1 MPSVSRVNTA
11 YLVVLTGFATTM
23 ALIAAIGA
31 QNAFVLRQGIR
42 GEHVLP
48 VVALCA
54 VSDLVLI
61 FAGIAG
67 FGALIAAHPDVV
79 SVAKYGG
86 AAFLIGY
93 GLLAA
98 RRALHPG
105 TLTPSDATPVRLGG
119 VLATCLALTFLN
131 PHVYLDTVILLGAL
145 ANEHQEGRWL
155 FGVGAVTASVVW
167 FSGLGFGARK
177 LSRFFATPRTWRI
190 LDGLIAAMMIA
201 LAVGLA
207 LS

>member
-1 MPSVSRVNTA
+1 MT
-11 YLVVLTGFATTM
+11 
-23 ALIAAIGA
+23 LIAAIGA

-42 GEHVLP
+42 GEHVMP

-79 SVAKYGG
+79 VLAKYGG
-86 AAFLIGY
+86 ALFLIGY

-98 RRALHPG
+98 RRATRPG
-105 TLTPSDATPVRLGG
+105 TLTPSDAAPARLAG
-119 VLATCLALTFLN
+119 VVATCLALTFLN

-145 ANEHQEGRWL
+145 ANEHRDGRWF
-155 FGVGAVTASVVW
+155 FGIGAVTASVVW
-167 FSGLGFGARK
+167 FTGLGFGAKR

-190 LDGLIAAMMIA
+190 LDGVIAAMMIA
-201 LAVGLA
+201 LGVVLA

>member
-1 MPSVSRVNTA
+1 MNTA

-42 GEHVLP
+42 GEHVMP

-79 SVAKYGG
+79 VVAKYGG
-86 AAFLIGY
+86 ALFLIGY
-93 GLLAA
+93 GVLAA
-98 RRALHPG
+98 RRAMKPG
-105 TLTPSDATPVRLGG
+105 TLTPSDAAPARLAG

-145 ANEHQEGRWL
+145 ANEHQDSRWL

-167 FSGLGFGARK
+167 FTGLGFGAKR
-177 LSRFFATPRTWRI
+177 LGRFFATARTWRI

-201 LAVGLA
+201 LGVVLAVN
-207 LS
+207 

>member
-1 MPSVSRVNTA
+1 
-11 YLVVLTGFATTM
+11 M

-42 GEHVLP
+42 GEHVLA
-48 VVALCA
+48 VVTLCT

-67 FGALIAAHPDVV
+67 FGALIAAHPDLVT
-79 SVAKYGG
+79 VARYGG
-86 AAFLIGY
+86 VLFLIGY

-98 RRALHPG
+98 RRAFTPT
-105 TLTPSDATPVRLGG
+105 TLTPTEAAPARLAG

-145 ANEHQEGRWL
+145 ANEHRDGRWL
-155 FGVGAVTASVVW
+155 FGVGAVAASAVW
-167 FSGLGFGARK
+167 FTGLGFGARR
-177 LSRFFATPRTWRI
+177 LRGFFAAPRTWRL
-190 LDGLIAAMMIA
+190 LDGVIAAMMLGLGAA
-201 LAVGLA
+201 LALG
-207 LS
+207 

>member
-1 MPSVSRVNTA
+1 MNTA

-42 GEHVLP
+42 GEHVMP
-48 VVALCA
+48 VVALCT

-61 FAGIAG
+61 FVGIAG

-79 SVAKYGG
+79 TVAKVGG
-86 AAFLIGY
+86 VVFLVGY

-98 RRALHPG
+98 RRAMKPG
-105 TLTPSDATPVRLGG
+105 TLTPSDAAPVRLGG

-145 ANEHQEGRWL
+145 ANEHQDGRWL
-155 FGVGAVTASVVW
+155 FGVGAVAASAVW
-167 FSGLGFGARK
+167 FTGLGFGAKK

-201 LAVGLA
+201 LGIGLA

>member
-1 MPSVSRVNTA
+1 MNTA

-42 GEHVLP
+42 GEHVMP
-48 VVALCA
+48 VVALCT

-61 FAGIAG
+61 FVGIAG

-79 SVAKYGG
+79 TVAKVGG
-86 AAFLIGY
+86 VVFLIGY

-98 RRALHPG
+98 RRAMKPG
-105 TLTPSDATPVRLGG
+105 TLTPSDATPARLGG

-145 ANEHQEGRWL
+145 ANEHQDGRWL
-155 FGVGAVTASVVW
+155 FGVGAVAASAVW
-167 FSGLGFGARK
+167 FTGLGFGAKK

-190 LDGLIAAMMIA
+190 LDGLIAIMMIA
-201 LAVGLA
+201 LGIGLA

>member
-1 MPSVSRVNTA
+1 MNTA

-42 GEHVLP
+42 GEHVMP

-79 SVAKYGG
+79 VVAKYGG
-86 AAFLIGY
+86 ALFLIGY
-93 GLLAA
+93 GVLAA
-98 RRALHPG
+98 RRAMKPG
-105 TLTPSDATPVRLGG
+105 TLTPSDAAPARLAG

-145 ANEHQEGRWL
+145 ANEHQDSRWL

-167 FSGLGFGARK
+167 FTGLGFGAKR
-177 LSRFFATPRTWRI
+177 LGRFFATARTWRI

-201 LAVGLA
+201 LGVVVAV
-207 LS
+207 S